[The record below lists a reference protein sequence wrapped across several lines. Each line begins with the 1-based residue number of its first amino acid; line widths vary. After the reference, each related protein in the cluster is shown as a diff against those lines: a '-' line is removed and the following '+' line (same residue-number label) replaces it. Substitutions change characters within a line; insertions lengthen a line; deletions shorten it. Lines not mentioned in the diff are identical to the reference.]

1 MNGQKVAILLQKT
14 DSKTAGIIL
23 FFKGKKSK
31 KPKTNKSMG
40 L

>member
-1 MNGQKVAILLQKT
+1 MLLQKT
-14 DSKTAGIIL
+14 DSKTAENTL
-23 FFKGKKSK
+23 FFKKKKSK